1 MVDFWT
7 QIKNHLN
14 DSLQEG
20 EKRRKTLIE
29 EMQTGMQLMQTG
41 MQLNVIQNTGERS
54 IRGYSKNTFNTYLN
68 LLRRAGFI
76 DRPVRGWYGL
86 ITTIPT
92 DLSVADAKTMAYG
105 EMTGEFTGMAR
116 ATEYETFNMRMSDAF
131 GLMSDAFG
139 LTAHE
144 KKHNF
149 FSKEEFEL

>member
-29 EMQTGMQLMQTG
+29 EMAYDLGMQTSQTPPFP
-41 MQLNVIQNTGERS
+41 IF
-54 IRGYSKNTFNTYLN
+54 RGYSKNTFNAYLN

-76 DRPVRGWYGL
+76 YRPKRGWYGL
-86 ITTIPT
+86 VTTIPS

-105 EMTGEFTGMAR
+105 EMTGEFTGMAK
-116 ATEYETFNMRMSDAF
+116 ATEYDSFNMRMSDAF
-131 GLMSDAFG
+131 GLKAY
-139 LTAHE
+139 E

>member
-1 MVDFWT
+1 MPDFWT

-20 EKRRKTLIE
+20 EKRRKDIII
-29 EMQTGMQLMQTG
+29 EMQTGMQFGIEEMQTG
-41 MQLNVIQNTGERS
+41 MQLNVIQNTGEILPRS

-76 DRPVRGWYGL
+76 HRPKRGWYGL
-86 ITTIPT
+86 VTTIPS
-92 DLSVADAKTMAYG
+92 DLSVEDAKTMAYG

-116 ATEYETFNMRMSDAF
+116 ATEYETFNKR
-131 GLMSDAFG
+131 MSDAFG

-149 FSKEEFEL
+149 FSKEEFAI